1 MSKCCSEGW
10 KMSKD
15 LQSVSLLDILPPNL
29 LADKKIN
36 AAARALDDELQ
47 KITAATRNALLLPRL
62 DELSEEVIDLLA
74 WQWHVDFYEP
84 IGMDIE
90 TKRRLIKNSIAWHR
104 IKGTPAA
111 VEQVVSAVF
120 DTSHVQE
127 WFEYGGKPYHFKVI
141 TEDVTTDPNVLA
153 RMRRAINAAK
163 NTRSWLETIEFILHL
178 QDEEKAE
185 DAHGLEVHKTMIERY
200 PWRGR
205 YFDGSWCFTDPL
217 RMDGG
222 RVFDG
227 SWQLGGVSPGDEDA
241 ISRGR
246 IFDGTWK
253 FDGQQD
259 FNLNSAS
266 RKILFNSLEVDAL
279 HLAQELSVVDRHG
292 VTFQFDGRRFDGSW
306 LLGPNEHA
314 QDVTLETMAALTL
327 ADTER
332 AMDTAQIAPQIET
345 TEIYPFVHLRR
356 FDGRWSF
363 GRAAPLDGAWRF
375 DGVRIFDGASGAP
388 DIASLAGV
396 FDGTWQL
403 DGTGSF
409 AAPPSDAR
417 FDSDEDVDEQTSL
430 SATLTKLED
439 RVTVQDEKC
448 ELTVTVGR
456 VFNGAWNFDAGNA
469 SFMDGAW
476 RLDGGRFFTVRR
488 AVQNRFDGAFDMGGI
503 VRFER
508 GGETF
513 EQYRYTA

>member
-1 MSKCCSEGW
+1 
-10 KMSKD
+10 MSKD
-15 LQSVSLLDILPPNL
+15 LKSVSLLDILPPNL
-29 LADKKIN
+29 LADKQLY

-47 KITAATRNALLLPRL
+47 KITVATRNALLLPRL

-84 IGMDIE
+84 VGMDIE
-90 TKRRLIKNSIAWHR
+90 TKRKLIKNSIAWHR

-185 DAHGLEVHKTMIERY
+185 DAHAIEVHKTMIERY
-200 PWRGR
+200 PRRGR
-205 YFDGSWCFTDPL
+205 FFDGSWCFTAPL
-217 RMDGG
+217 HLDGG

-227 SWQLGGVSPGDEDA
+227 SWQFDGTPPGDEDA

-279 HLAQELSVVDRHG
+279 HLAQELSVVDRHS

-388 DIASLAGV
+388 DIAPLAGV

-469 SFMDGAW
+469 SFVDGAW

-488 AVQNRFDGAFDMGGI
+488 AVQNHFDGAFDMGGI

>member
-1 MSKCCSEGW
+1 
-10 KMSKD
+10 MSKD

-29 LADKKIN
+29 LADKQIH

-185 DAHGLEVHKTMIERY
+185 DTHAIEVHKTMIERY

-205 YFDGSWCFTDPL
+205 FFDGSWCFTVPE
-217 RMDGG
+217 RMDG
-222 RVFDG
+222 RFFDG
-227 SWQLGGVSPGDEDA
+227 SWLFDGVPTGEEDA
-241 ISRGR
+241 ITQGR
-246 IFDGTWK
+246 IFDGTWQ

-259 FNLNSAS
+259 FNLNSTS

-279 HLAQELSVVDRHG
+279 HLTQELSVVDKHS
-292 VTFQFDGRRFDGSW
+292 VTFQFDGRRFDGMW
-306 LLGPNEHA
+306 QFGPNEHA
-314 QDVTLETMAALTL
+314 QDATLETTASITL

-332 AMDTAQIAPQIET
+332 AMDATQIAPQIGT
-345 TEIYPFVHLRR
+345 TEIYPFVHLRSL
-356 FDGRWSF
+356 DGRWTF
-363 GRAAPLDGAWRF
+363 GRAASLDGAWRF
-375 DGVRIFDGASGAP
+375 DGGRILDGVSSTP
-388 DIASLAGV
+388 TDITPLAAV

-403 DGTGSF
+403 DGASHLD
-409 AAPPSDAR
+409 APMLDAY
-417 FDSDEDVDEQTSL
+417 FDSDEDADEQTSL

-439 RVTVQDEKC
+439 HATIQGEEC
-448 ELTVTVGR
+448 GLTVTVGR
-456 VFNGAWNFDAGNA
+456 VFNGSWNFDAGNV
-469 SFMDGAW
+469 SRMDGAW
-476 RLDGGRFFTVRR
+476 RLDGRRFFTVRR
-488 AVQNRFDGAFDMGGI
+488 AARNHFDGAFDMGGI

>member
-1 MSKCCSEGW
+1 
-10 KMSKD
+10 MSKD

-279 HLAQELSVVDRHG
+279 HLAQELSVVDRHS

-356 FDGRWSF
+356 FDGCWSF

-388 DIASLAGV
+388 DIAPLAGV

-430 SATLTKLED
+430 SPTLTKLED

-488 AVQNRFDGAFDMGGI
+488 AVQNHFDGAFDMGGI

>member
-1 MSKCCSEGW
+1 
-10 KMSKD
+10 MSKD

-205 YFDGSWCFTDPL
+205 YFDGSWCFTDSL

-345 TEIYPFVHLRR
+345 TEIYPFVHLRH

-388 DIASLAGV
+388 DIAPLAGV

>member
-1 MSKCCSEGW
+1 
-10 KMSKD
+10 MSKD

-62 DELSEEVIDLLA
+62 DELSEDVIDLLA

-84 IGMDIE
+84 VGMDID

-111 VEQVVSAVF
+111 VEQVVSAAF

-185 DAHGLEVHKTMIERY
+185 DTHAIEVHKTMIERY

-205 YFDGSWCFTDPL
+205 FFDGSWCFTAPL
-217 RMDGG
+217 HLDGG

-227 SWQLGGVSPGDEDA
+227 TWMFDGVPPGDEDA
-241 ISRGR
+241 ITQGR
-246 IFDGTWK
+246 IFDGTWQ

-259 FNLNSAS
+259 FNLNSTS
-266 RKILFNSLEVDAL
+266 RKILFNSLEVDTL
-279 HLAQELSVVDRHG
+279 HLVQELSVVDKHS
-292 VTFQFDGRRFDGSW
+292 VTFQFDGRRFDGPW
-306 LLGPNEHA
+306 LFGQNEHV
-314 QDVTLETMAALTL
+314 QDAVLETMAVLTL
-327 ADTER
+327 DDTER
-332 AMDTAQIAPQIET
+332 ATEAAQIALQIGT
-345 TEIYPFVHLRR
+345 TEVYPFVHLRR
-356 FDGRWSF
+356 FNGRWTF

-375 DGVRIFDGASGAP
+375 DGGRILDGVSSTP
-388 DIASLAGV
+388 DITPLAAV

-403 DGTGSF
+403 DGTSRLD
-409 AAPPSDAR
+409 APMLDAY
-417 FDSDEDVDEQTSL
+417 FDSDEDADEQTSL
-430 SATLTKLED
+430 SATLTKIED
-439 RVTVQDEKC
+439 RVTVQGEEC

-456 VFNGAWNFDAGNA
+456 VFNGSWNFDAGNA
-469 SFMDGAW
+469 SRMDGAW

-488 AVQNRFDGAFDMGGI
+488 AVQNHFDGAFDMGGI

>member
-1 MSKCCSEGW
+1 
-10 KMSKD
+10 MSKD

-62 DELSEEVIDLLA
+62 DELPEEVIDLLA

-90 TKRRLIKNSIAWHR
+90 TKRKLIKNSIAWHR

-111 VEQVVSAVF
+111 VERVVSAVF

-185 DAHGLEVHKTMIERY
+185 DTHTIEVHKTMIERY

-205 YFDGSWCFTDPL
+205 FFDGSWCFTDSM
-217 RMDGG
+217 RMDG
-222 RVFDG
+222 RFFDG
-227 SWQLGGVSPGDEDA
+227 SWQFDGTPPGDEDA
-241 ISRGR
+241 ITQGR
-246 IFDGTWK
+246 IFDGMWQ

-279 HLAQELSVVDRHG
+279 HLAQELSVVDRHS

-388 DIASLAGV
+388 DIAPLAGV

-409 AAPPSDAR
+409 AVPPSDAR
-417 FDSDEDVDEQTSL
+417 FDSDEDADEQTSL

-488 AVQNRFDGAFDMGGI
+488 AVRNHFDGAFDMGGI
-503 VRFER
+503 ARFER

>member
-1 MSKCCSEGW
+1 
-10 KMSKD
+10 MSKD

>member
-205 YFDGSWCFTDPL
+205 YFDGSWCFTDSL

-345 TEIYPFVHLRR
+345 TEIYPFVHLRH

-388 DIASLAGV
+388 DIAPLAGV

>member
-1 MSKCCSEGW
+1 
-10 KMSKD
+10 MSKD

-62 DELSEEVIDLLA
+62 DELSEDVIDLLA

-84 IGMDIE
+84 IGMDVE
-90 TKRRLIKNSIAWHR
+90 TKRKLIKNSIAWHR

-185 DAHGLEVHKTMIERY
+185 DAHAIEVHKTMIERY

-205 YFDGSWCFTDPL
+205 FFDGSWCFTAPL
-217 RMDGG
+217 HLDGG

-227 SWQLGGVSPGDEDA
+227 SWQFDGTPPGDEDA

-279 HLAQELSVVDRHG
+279 HLAQELSVVDRHS

-332 AMDTAQIAPQIET
+332 AMDAAQIAPQIET

-363 GRAAPLDGAWRF
+363 GRATPLDGAWRF

-388 DIASLAGV
+388 DIAPLAGV

-417 FDSDEDVDEQTSL
+417 FDSDEDVDEQTGL

-439 RVTVQDEKC
+439 RVTVQGEEC

-488 AVQNRFDGAFDMGGI
+488 AVQNHFDGAFDMGGI

>member
-1 MSKCCSEGW
+1 MPSSFDIERFPTSDTAQRMLSRVSPIYENSYIVKWLYEIMGVEFDEARKIIQELGDQMFTQTVTWGIAYQEHKYSIEPDESLSLEERRARLYRKKTAGAPVSPRRLEKYIADLW
-10 KMSKD
+10 GITVDLDETYASGRFLISILKDDKGNLREMLKD
-15 LQSVSLLDILPPNL
+15 LREQAPSHLVWALLY
-29 LADKKIN
+29 K
-36 AAARALDDELQ
+36 LDELIEYEYMNMGDELQ
-47 KITAATRNALLLPRL
+47 LTTRLP
-62 DELSEEVIDLLA
+62 S
-74 WQWHVDFYEP
+74 Y
-84 IGMDIE
+84 
-90 TKRRLIKNSIAWHR
+90 
-104 IKGTPAA
+104 
-111 VEQVVSAVF
+111 
-120 DTSHVQE
+120 
-127 WFEYGGKPYHFKVI
+127 
-141 TEDVTTDPNVLA
+141 
-153 RMRRAINAAK
+153 
-163 NTRSWLETIEFILHL
+163 
-178 QDEEKAE
+178 
-185 DAHGLEVHKTMIERY
+185 ERY

-205 YFDGSWCFTDPL
+205 FFDGSWCFTNSM
-217 RMDGG
+217 RMDG
-222 RVFDG
+222 RFFDG
-227 SWQLGGVSPGDEDA
+227 SWQFDGTPPGDEDA
-241 ISRGR
+241 ITQGR
-246 IFDGTWK
+246 IFDGMWQ

-279 HLAQELSVVDRHG
+279 HLAQELSVVDRHS

-388 DIASLAGV
+388 DIAPLAGV

-409 AAPPSDAR
+409 AVPPSHAR
-417 FDSDEDVDEQTSL
+417 FDSDEDADEQTSL

-488 AVQNRFDGAFDMGGI
+488 AVRNHFDGAFDMGGI
-503 VRFER
+503 ARFER

>member
-1 MSKCCSEGW
+1 
-10 KMSKD
+10 MSKD

-47 KITAATRNALLLPRL
+47 KITAATRKALLLPRL

-185 DAHGLEVHKTMIERY
+185 DTHAIEVHKTMIERY

-205 YFDGSWCFTDPL
+205 FFDGSWCFTDSM
-217 RMDGG
+217 RMDG
-222 RVFDG
+222 RFFDG
-227 SWQLGGVSPGDEDA
+227 SWQFDGTPPGDEDA
-241 ISRGR
+241 ITQGR
-246 IFDGTWK
+246 IFDGMWQ

-266 RKILFNSLEVDAL
+266 RKILFNSLEADAL
-279 HLAQELSVVDRHG
+279 HLAQELSVVDRHS

-388 DIASLAGV
+388 DIAPLAGV

-488 AVQNRFDGAFDMGGI
+488 AVQNHFDGAFDMGGI

>member
-1 MSKCCSEGW
+1 
-10 KMSKD
+10 MSKD
-15 LQSVSLLDILPPNL
+15 LQSVSLIDILPPNL
-29 LADKKIN
+29 LADKQIY

-47 KITAATRNALLLPRL
+47 KITAVTRNALLLPRL

-84 IGMDIE
+84 VGMDID

-127 WFEYGGKPYHFKVI
+127 WFEYGGKPYHFKVV
-141 TEDVTTDPNVLA
+141 TEDVTTDQEVLK

-185 DAHGLEVHKTMIERY
+185 DTHAIEVHKTMIERY

-205 YFDGSWCFTDPL
+205 FFDGSWCLTAPL
-217 RMDGG
+217 HLDGG

-227 SWQLGGVSPGDEDA
+227 SWQFDGTPPGDEDA
-241 ISRGR
+241 ITQGR
-246 IFDGTWK
+246 IFDGMWQ
-253 FDGQQD
+253 FDGQHD

-266 RKILFNSLEVDAL
+266 RKILFNSLETDAL
-279 HLAQELSVVDRHG
+279 HLTQELSVVDKHS

-306 LLGPNEHA
+306 MFGPNEHA
-314 QDVTLETMAALTL
+314 QDAVLETMAALTL
-327 ADTER
+327 VDTEQ
-332 AMDTAQIAPQIET
+332 AMDAAQIAPQIET

-356 FDGRWSF
+356 FDGRWAF

-375 DGVRIFDGASGAP
+375 DSTHIFDGASGAP
-388 DIASLAGV
+388 HITPLAAV
-396 FDGTWQL
+396 FDGAWQL
-403 DGTGSF
+403 DGGRDF
-409 AAPPSDAR
+409 NVPLSDAR
-417 FDSDEDVDEQTSL
+417 FDSDEDADEQTSL

-439 RVTVQDEKC
+439 RMTVQDEKC
-448 ELTVTVGR
+448 GLTVTVGR
-456 VFNGAWNFDAGNA
+456 VFNGSWNFDAGNA

-488 AVQNRFDGAFDMGGI
+488 TARNRFGGAFEMDGS

>member
-1 MSKCCSEGW
+1 
-10 KMSKD
+10 MSKD

-47 KITAATRNALLLPRL
+47 KITAATRKALLLPRL

-185 DAHGLEVHKTMIERY
+185 DTHAIEVHKTMIERY

-205 YFDGSWCFTDPL
+205 FFDGSWCFTDSM
-217 RMDGG
+217 RMDG
-222 RVFDG
+222 RFFDG
-227 SWQLGGVSPGDEDA
+227 SWQFDGTPPGDEDA
-241 ISRGR
+241 ITQGR
-246 IFDGTWK
+246 IFDGMWQ

-279 HLAQELSVVDRHG
+279 HLAQELSVVDRHS

-388 DIASLAGV
+388 DIAPLAGV

-448 ELTVTVGR
+448 GLTVTVGR

-488 AVQNRFDGAFDMGGI
+488 AARNHFDGAFDMGGI

>member
-1 MSKCCSEGW
+1 
-10 KMSKD
+10 MSKD

-29 LADKKIN
+29 LEDKKIN

-47 KITAATRNALLLPRL
+47 KITAATRKALLLPRL

-185 DAHGLEVHKTMIERY
+185 DTHAIEVHKTMIERY

-205 YFDGSWCFTDPL
+205 FFDGSWCFTDSM
-217 RMDGG
+217 RMDG
-222 RVFDG
+222 RFFDG
-227 SWQLGGVSPGDEDA
+227 SWQFDGTPPGDEDA
-241 ISRGR
+241 ITQGR
-246 IFDGTWK
+246 IFDGMWQ

-279 HLAQELSVVDRHG
+279 HLAQELSVVDRHS

-388 DIASLAGV
+388 DIAPLAGV

-409 AAPPSDAR
+409 AVPPSDAR
-417 FDSDEDVDEQTSL
+417 FDSDEDADEQTSL

-488 AVQNRFDGAFDMGGI
+488 AVRNHFDGAFDMGGI
-503 VRFER
+503 ARFER

>member
-1 MSKCCSEGW
+1 
-10 KMSKD
+10 MSKD

-185 DAHGLEVHKTMIERY
+185 DTHAIEVHKTMIERY

-205 YFDGSWCFTDPL
+205 FFDGSWCFTAPL
-217 RMDGG
+217 HLDGG

-227 SWQLGGVSPGDEDA
+227 SWLFDGVPTGEEDA
-241 ISRGR
+241 ITQGR
-246 IFDGTWK
+246 IFDGEWR
-253 FDGQQD
+253 FDGAQD
-259 FNLNSAS
+259 WRLSRIS
-266 RKILFNSLEVDAL
+266 RKVLFNSLEVDAVSIAPQL
-279 HLAQELSVVDRHG
+279 TLTEEHNVIFR
-292 VTFQFDGRRFDGSW
+292 FDGRRFDGSW
-306 LLGPNEHA
+306 LFGANAHA
-314 QDVTLETMAALTL
+314 QDVELETEAELSL

-332 AMDTAQIAPQIET
+332 AIDAAQIGVELGAAER
-345 TEIYPFVHLRR
+345 YPLVNVHR
-356 FDGRWSF
+356 FDGRWKF
-363 GRAAPLDGAWRF
+363 GRASPFDGAWNL
-375 DGVRIFDGASGAP
+375 DGTRIFDGLNDAPNIPAPAQMFGGAWT
-388 DIASLAGV
+388 
-396 FDGTWQL
+396 FDGAVMF
-403 DGTGSF
+403 D
-409 AAPPSDAR
+409 APMPVAH
-417 FDSDEDVDEQTSL
+417 FDSDEDAGETVALAQTLAPMQDRVHIDDETD
-430 SATLTKLED
+430 ATL
-439 RVTVQDEKC
+439 
-448 ELTVTVGR
+448 ELTVIVGR
-456 VFNGAWNFDAGNA
+456 AFGGSWKFDAGNTSYMDGTWRMDGKRPFA
-469 SFMDGAW
+469 IRRGGVPTFDGSFMADG
-476 RLDGGRFFTVRR
+476 RT
-488 AVQNRFDGAFDMGGI
+488 
-503 VRFER
+503 RFER

-513 EQYRYTA
+513 EQFRYSA

>member
-1 MSKCCSEGW
+1 
-10 KMSKD
+10 MSKD

-29 LADKKIN
+29 LADKQIY

-90 TKRRLIKNSIAWHR
+90 TKRKLIKNSIAWHR
-104 IKGTPAA
+104 IKGTTAA

-127 WFEYGGKPYHFKVI
+127 WFEYDGKPYHFKVI

-185 DAHGLEVHKTMIERY
+185 DTHALEVHKSLIERY

-205 YFDGSWCFTDPL
+205 FFDGSWCFTAPL
-217 RMDGG
+217 YLDGG

-227 SWQLGGVSPGDEDA
+227 SWQFDGTPPGDEDA
-241 ISRGR
+241 ITQGR
-246 IFDGTWK
+246 VFDGMWQ
-253 FDGQQD
+253 FDGQHD
-259 FNLNSAS
+259 FNLNSTS
-266 RKILFNSLEVDAL
+266 RKILFNSLETDAL
-279 HLAQELSVVDRHG
+279 HLTQELSVVDKHS

-306 LLGPNEHA
+306 LLGSNEHA
-314 QDVTLETMAALTL
+314 QDAVLETMAALTL

-332 AMDTAQIAPQIET
+332 ATEAAQIAPQIGT
-345 TEIYPFVHLRR
+345 TEVYPFVHLRR
-356 FDGRWSF
+356 FDGRWTF
-363 GRAAPLDGAWRF
+363 GRAALLDGAWRL
-375 DGVRIFDGASGAP
+375 DGGRILDGASGAL
-388 DIASLAGV
+388 DITPLAAVFGGAWT
-396 FDGTWQL
+396 FDGGR
-403 DGTGSF
+403 DF
-409 AAPPSDAR
+409 DAPLSDAR
-417 FDSDEDVDEQTSL
+417 FDSDEDADEQTSL

-439 RVTVQDEKC
+439 RVSVQGEEC
-448 ELTVTVGR
+448 GLTVTVGR
-456 VFNGAWNFDAGNA
+456 VFNGSWNFDAGNA

-488 AVQNRFDGAFDMGGI
+488 AVRNHFNGAFVMGGI

>member
-1 MSKCCSEGW
+1 
-10 KMSKD
+10 MSKD

-205 YFDGSWCFTDPL
+205 YFDGSWCFTDSL

-388 DIASLAGV
+388 DIAPLAGV

>member
-1 MSKCCSEGW
+1 
-10 KMSKD
+10 MSKD

-62 DELSEEVIDLLA
+62 DELPEEVIDLLA

-90 TKRRLIKNSIAWHR
+90 TKRKLIKNSIAWHR

-111 VEQVVSAVF
+111 VERVVSAVF

-185 DAHGLEVHKTMIERY
+185 DTHTIEVHKTMIERY

-205 YFDGSWCFTDPL
+205 FFDGSWCFTDSM
-217 RMDGG
+217 RMDG
-222 RVFDG
+222 RFFDG
-227 SWQLGGVSPGDEDA
+227 SWQFDGTPPGDEDA
-241 ISRGR
+241 ITQGR
-246 IFDGTWK
+246 IFDGMWQ

-266 RKILFNSLEVDAL
+266 RKILFNSLEADAL
-279 HLAQELSVVDRHG
+279 HLAQELSVVDRHS

-375 DGVRIFDGASGAP
+375 DGVRIFDGASSAP
-388 DIASLAGV
+388 DIAPLAGV

-488 AVQNRFDGAFDMGGI
+488 AVQNHFDGAFDMGGI

>member
-1 MSKCCSEGW
+1 
-10 KMSKD
+10 MSKD

-62 DELSEEVIDLLA
+62 DELSEDVIDLLA

-84 IGMDIE
+84 VGMDID

-127 WFEYGGKPYHFKVI
+127 WFEYGGKPYYFKVI

-185 DAHGLEVHKTMIERY
+185 DTHALEVHKSLIERY

-205 YFDGSWCFTDPL
+205 FFDGSWCFTDSM
-217 RMDGG
+217 RMDG
-222 RVFDG
+222 RFFDG
-227 SWQLGGVSPGDEDA
+227 SWQFDGTPSGDEDA
-241 ISRGR
+241 ITQGR
-246 IFDGTWK
+246 IFDGSWQ
-253 FDGQQD
+253 FDGQHG

-266 RKILFNSLEVDAL
+266 RKILFNSLETDAL
-279 HLAQELSVVDRHG
+279 HLTQELSVVDKHS

-306 LLGPNEHA
+306 IFGPNEHA
-314 QDVTLETMAALTL
+314 QDAVLETMAALTL

-332 AMDTAQIAPQIET
+332 AREAAQIEPQIGT

-356 FDGRWSF
+356 LDGRWTF
-363 GRAAPLDGAWRF
+363 GRAAPLDGAWRL
-375 DGVRIFDGASGAP
+375 DGMRILDGASGAL
-388 DIASLAGV
+388 DITPLAAVFGGAWT
-396 FDGTWQL
+396 FDGGR
-403 DGTGSF
+403 DF
-409 AAPPSDAR
+409 DAPLSDAR
-417 FDSDEDVDEQTSL
+417 FDSDEDADEKTSF

-439 RVTVQDEKC
+439 RVTVQGEEC

-456 VFNGAWNFDAGNA
+456 VFNGSWNFDAGNA

-488 AVQNRFDGAFDMGGI
+488 TARNHFDGAFDMGGI

>member
-1 MSKCCSEGW
+1 
-10 KMSKD
+10 MSKD
-15 LQSVSLLDILPPNL
+15 LQSVSLIDILPPNL
-29 LADKKIN
+29 LADKQIY

-47 KITAATRNALLLPRL
+47 KITAETRNALLLPRL

-205 YFDGSWCFTDPL
+205 YFDGSWCFTDSL

-388 DIASLAGV
+388 DIAPLAGV

>member
-1 MSKCCSEGW
+1 
-10 KMSKD
+10 MSKD

-185 DAHGLEVHKTMIERY
+185 DTHAIEVHKTMIERY

-205 YFDGSWCFTDPL
+205 FFDGSWCFTDSM
-217 RMDGG
+217 RMDG
-222 RVFDG
+222 RFFDG
-227 SWQLGGVSPGDEDA
+227 SWQFDGTPPGDEDA
-241 ISRGR
+241 ITQGR
-246 IFDGTWK
+246 IFDGMWQ

-266 RKILFNSLEVDAL
+266 RKILFNSLEADAL
-279 HLAQELSVVDRHG
+279 HLAQELSVVDRHS

-388 DIASLAGV
+388 DIAPLAGV

-488 AVQNRFDGAFDMGGI
+488 AVQNHFDGAFDMGGI

>member
-1 MSKCCSEGW
+1 
-10 KMSKD
+10 MSKD
-15 LQSVSLLDILPPNL
+15 LQSASLLDILPPNL

-47 KITAATRNALLLPRL
+47 KITAATRKALLLPRL

-185 DAHGLEVHKTMIERY
+185 DTHAIEVHKTMIERY

-205 YFDGSWCFTDPL
+205 FFDGSWCFTDSM
-217 RMDGG
+217 RMDG
-222 RVFDG
+222 RFFDG
-227 SWQLGGVSPGDEDA
+227 SWQFDGTPPGDEDA
-241 ISRGR
+241 ITQGR
-246 IFDGTWK
+246 IFDGMWQ

-279 HLAQELSVVDRHG
+279 HLAQELSVVDRHS

-356 FDGRWSF
+356 FDGCWSF

-388 DIASLAGV
+388 DIAPLAGV

-448 ELTVTVGR
+448 GLTVTVGR

-488 AVQNRFDGAFDMGGI
+488 AARNHFDGAFDMGGI

>member
-1 MSKCCSEGW
+1 
-10 KMSKD
+10 MSKD

-90 TKRRLIKNSIAWHR
+90 TKRKLIKNSIAWHR

-185 DAHGLEVHKTMIERY
+185 DTHTIEVHKTMIERY

-205 YFDGSWCFTDPL
+205 FFDGSWCFTDSM
-217 RMDGG
+217 RMDG
-222 RVFDG
+222 RFFDG
-227 SWQLGGVSPGDEDA
+227 SWQFDGTPPGDEDA
-241 ISRGR
+241 ITQGR
-246 IFDGTWK
+246 IFDGMWQ

-279 HLAQELSVVDRHG
+279 HLAQELSVVDRHS

-306 LLGPNEHA
+306 PLGPNEHA

-388 DIASLAGV
+388 DIAPLAGV

-488 AVQNRFDGAFDMGGI
+488 AVQNHFDGAFDMGGI

-513 EQYRYTA
+513 EQYSYTA